1 MTQQS
6 QQTVNYDQAREVAE
20 AARETEWRKP
30 SFAKELFLGRFDL
43 SLISPHPRS
52 SADSVAKGEAFLT
65 RLKAYLQEE
74 VDPFQIEKDAKIP
87 EAVIKGLGELG
98 AFGMKITEEY
108 GGLGLSQVYYNHAL
122 ELAGS
127 WSPTLVAL
135 LSAHQSIGVPQPL
148 KQFGTLEQKKK
159 YLPRVAKDAVSAFL
173 LTEPDVGSDAARV
186 NTMAVPTEDGS
197 AYILN
202 GTKLWATN
210 GFIAELLVVMAKVP
224 KSEGHRGGITAFIV
238 EADSPGVVV
247 EHRNAF
253 MGLRG
258 IENSVTSFT
267 DVRVPAENVLAG
279 EGKGLKIALT
289 TLTTG
294 RLSLPAGCAA
304 AAKLSLK
311 YAREWS
317 SDRVQWGM
325 PVGRH
330 DAVAQK
336 VAFIAGT
343 TFALEAV
350 VELSSQMADEDR
362 TDIRIE
368 GALAKLYTSEMAW
381 KVVDEMIQIRGGRGY
396 ETAASLAARGEKPV
410 PAEQML
416 RDMRINRIF
425 EGSSEI
431 MKLMIAREAV
441 DQHLAIAGD
450 IIDKNV
456 PLGGK
461 AKTALK
467 AGQFYAAW
475 LPKLAVGAGQ
485 SPRSY
490 AEFGRLAQHLRFV
503 ERSSRK
509 LARSTFYGMS
519 RWQGK
524 LEWKQH
530 WLGRI
535 VDIGCELFAMAAS
548 VVRAE
553 MLAQDDPANADAVRE
568 LAGIFCDQAQR
579 RVDQLFTD
587 LWANDDK
594 KNYAAAQKVLAGRF
608 QFAEAGVVDP
618 AVDGP
623 TLPLAQQP
631 PRADAE
637 APPATGV

>member
-524 LEWKQH
+524 LEQKQH

-594 KNYAAAQKVLAGRF
+594 KNYAAAQKVLAERF

-618 AVDGP
+618 AGDGP

>member
-210 GFIAELLVVMAKVP
+210 GSIAELLVVMAKVP

-524 LEWKQH
+524 LEQKQH

-568 LAGIFCDQAQR
+568 LAGIFCDQARR

-618 AVDGP
+618 AGDGP

-631 PRADAE
+631 PRPDAE
-637 APPATGV
+637 ALLATGV

>member
-210 GFIAELLVVMAKVP
+210 GYIAELLVVMAKVP

-325 PVGRH
+325 PVGKH

-524 LEWKQH
+524 LEQKQH

-618 AVDGP
+618 AGDGP

-637 APPATGV
+637 ALPATGV